1 MERKDRGGLSKGSQA
16 REEGDV
22 MNIGKVYDLGQ
33 PLFAGMPHFP
43 THPPFLRTLT
53 KRHGEL
59 VLPNG
64 ASSAAEAITM
74 GGHVGT
80 HIDALSH
87 FSCDGKL
94 HGGVEPVQSYSDGV
108 TTHGVDKVEPIFRR
122 AVLFDIARLEG
133 VESLQLDFVV
143 TPEHLEACG
152 VKPAEGGIAL
162 IRTGW
167 ADYWNDASRFITGGG
182 GSAVRGPG
190 PKRAGAQWLSKHGIF
205 AAGSD
210 TVAFEHVPS
219 NMEVHVHLLVER
231 GIHIIECLN
240 LESLAAAG
248 VKEFMFIALPLK
260 IRGGTG
266 SPIRPVAVVE

>member
-1 MERKDRGGLSKGSQA
+1 
-16 REEGDV
+16 
-22 MNIGKVYDLGQ
+22 MNVGKVYDLAQ

-43 THPPFLRTLT
+43 THPPFARTLT
-53 KRHGEL
+53 KAHGEQVL
-59 VLPNG
+59 VNG
-64 ASSAAEAITM
+64 ASSAAELITM

-87 FSCDGKL
+87 FSCGGKL
-94 HGGVEPVQSYSDGV
+94 HGGVAPVQSYSDGV
-108 TTHGVDKVEPIFRR
+108 TTLGVDTVAPIFRP
-122 AVLFDIARLEG
+122 AVLFDVARVKNVDALP
-133 VESLQLDFVV
+133 LDYVI
-143 TPEHLEACG
+143 TPADLEACG
-152 VKPAEGGIAL
+152 VRPKPGGIAL

-167 ADYWNDASRFITGGG
+167 GKFWDNASRFITGDGG
-182 GSAVRGPG
+182 PAVRGPG
-190 PKRAGAQWLSKHGIF
+190 PKLAGAEWLSSHGIF

-219 NMEVHVHLLVER
+219 HMEVHVHLLVER

-240 LESLAAAG
+240 LESLSEAG
-248 VKEFMFIALPLK
+248 VKEFLFVALPLK

>member
-1 MERKDRGGLSKGSQA
+1 MK
-16 REEGDV
+16 
-22 MNIGKVYDLGQ
+22 IGKVYDLAQ

-43 THPPFLRTLT
+43 THPPFSRTLT

-64 ASSAAEAITM
+64 ASSAAEMITL

-108 TTHGVDKVEPIFRR
+108 TTYGVDTVEPIFRP
-122 AVLFDIARLEG
+122 AVLFDVARLEG
-133 VESLQLDFVV
+133 VDALPLDFIV
-143 TPEHLEACG
+143 TPEHLESCG
-152 VKPAEGGIAL
+152 VIPQEGGIAL

-167 ADYWNDASRFITGGG
+167 GSYWNDAGRFITGGG
-182 GSAVRGPG
+182 GSVVRGPG
-190 PKRAGAQWLSKHGIF
+190 VKKPGAQWLSKHGIF
-205 AAGSD
+205 AVGSD

-219 NMEVHVHLLVER
+219 SMEVHVHLLVEK

-240 LESLAAAG
+240 LETIAEAG
-248 VKEFMFIALPLK
+248 VKEFLFVALPLK

-266 SPIRPVAVVE
+266 SPIRPVGIVD

>member
-1 MERKDRGGLSKGSQA
+1 
-16 REEGDV
+16 
-22 MNIGKVYDLGQ
+22 MNLGKVYDLAQ

-43 THPPFLRTLT
+43 THPPFARTLT

-59 VLPNG
+59 ILPNG
-64 ASSAAEAITM
+64 ASSAAELITM

-94 HGGVEPVQSYSDGV
+94 HGGIEPVQSYSDGV
-108 TTHGVDKVEPIFRR
+108 TTYGVDTVEPIFRP
-122 AVLFDIARLEG
+122 AVLFDIAKLEG
-133 VESLQLDFVV
+133 VASLPFDFVI
-143 TPEHLEACG
+143 TPEHLAACG
-152 VKPAEGGIAL
+152 VTPPKGGIAL

-167 ADYWNDASRFITGGG
+167 GNHWNDSSLFITGGA

-190 PKRAGAQWLSKHGIF
+190 VKKAGAQWLSNHGIY

-219 NMEVHVHLLVER
+219 SMEVHVHLLVEK

-240 LESLAAAG
+240 LESVAEAG
-248 VKEFMFIALPLK
+248 IKEFLFIALPLK

-266 SPIRPVAVVE
+266 SPIRPVAVVG

>member
-1 MERKDRGGLSKGSQA
+1 
-16 REEGDV
+16 
-22 MNIGKVYDLGQ
+22 
-33 PLFAGMPHFP
+33 MPHFP

-53 KRHGEL
+53 KAHGEL

-94 HGGVEPVQSYSDGV
+94 HGGVKPVQSYSDGV
-108 TTHGVDKVEPIFRR
+108 TTYGVDTVEPIFRP
-122 AVLFDIARLEG
+122 AVLFDIARLKG
-133 VESLQLDFVV
+133 VDALPLDYVI
-143 TPEHLEACG
+143 TPEDFEACG
-152 VKPAEGGIAL
+152 VTPKAGGIAL

-167 ADYWNDASRFITGGG
+167 AKFWHDSSQFITGDG
-182 GSAVRGPG
+182 GSAARGPG
-190 PKRAGAQWLSKHGIF
+190 PKTPGAKWLSKHGIF

-210 TVAFEHVPS
+210 TVAFEQVPS
-219 NMEVHVHLLVER
+219 QMEVHVHLLVER

-240 LESLAAAG
+240 LESIAEAG
-248 VKEFMFIALPLK
+248 VKEFLFIALPLK

-266 SPIRPVAVVE
+266 SPIRPVGMVE

>member
-1 MERKDRGGLSKGSQA
+1 
-16 REEGDV
+16 

-33 PLFAGMPHFP
+33 PLYAGVPHFP

-64 ASSAAEAITM
+64 ASSAAEAITL

-94 HGGVEPVQSYSDGV
+94 YGGVEPVQSYSDGV
-108 TTHGVDKVEPIFRR
+108 TTHGVDKVEPIFRP
-122 AVLFDIARLEG
+122 AVLFDVARLTG
-133 VESLQLDFVV
+133 VEALPLDFVV

-152 VKPAEGGIAL
+152 VTPRAGGVAL

-167 ADYWNDASRFITGGG
+167 GNFWNDATRFITGGG

-190 PKRAGAQWLSKHGIF
+190 PKKPAAQWLSQHGIF

-240 LESLAAAG
+240 LESVAAEG
-248 VKEFMFIALPLK
+248 VKEFMFVALPLK
-260 IRGGTG
+260 ILGGTG
-266 SPIRPVAVVE
+266 SPIRPVAVIE

>member
-1 MERKDRGGLSKGSQA
+1 
-16 REEGDV
+16 
-22 MNIGKVYDLGQ
+22 MNVGRIFDLGQ

-64 ASSAAEAITM
+64 ASSAAEAITL

-94 HGGVEPVQSYSDGV
+94 YGGVVPVQSYSDGV
-108 TTHGVDKVEPIFRR
+108 STYGVDSVEPIFRH

-133 VESLQLDFVV
+133 VESLPSDFVV

-152 VKPAEGGIAL
+152 LTPREGSIAL

-167 ADYWNDASRFITGGG
+167 GNFWNDASRFITGGG

-190 PKRAGAQWLSKHGIF
+190 PRKSGAQWLSKHGIF

-240 LESLAAAG
+240 LESIAATG
-248 VKEFMFIALPLK
+248 VKEFLFVALPLK

-266 SPIRPVAVVE
+266 SPIRPVAVIE

>member
-1 MERKDRGGLSKGSQA
+1 MH
-16 REEGDV
+16 
-22 MNIGKVYDLGQ
+22 IGKVYDLAQ

-43 THPPFLRTLT
+43 THPPFSRTLT
-53 KRHGEL
+53 KMHGEMEF
-59 VLPNG
+59 NG
-64 ASSAAEAITM
+64 VSSAAEMITL

-94 HGGVEPVQSYSDGV
+94 YGGVDLVQSYSEGV
-108 TTHGVDKVEPIFRR
+108 TTYGVDSVEPIFRP
-122 AVLFDIARLEG
+122 AVLFDVARLEG
-133 VESLQLDFVV
+133 VEALPFDFVV

-152 VKPAEGGIAL
+152 VTPPEGGIAL

-167 ADYWNDASRFITGGG
+167 GNFWHDAKRFITA
-182 GSAVRGPG
+182 GSGVVVRGPG
-190 PKRAGAQWLSKHGIF
+190 PKEPGAQWLSKHGIF

-210 TVAFEHVPS
+210 TVAFEGVPS
-219 NMEVHVHLLVER
+219 HMEVHVHLLVER

-240 LESLAAAG
+240 LETLAEAG
-248 VKEFMFIALPLK
+248 VKEFLFVALPLK

-266 SPIRPVAVVE
+266 SPIRPVAVL

>member
-1 MERKDRGGLSKGSQA
+1 MI
-16 REEGDV
+16 
-22 MNIGKVYDLGQ
+22 IGKTYDLGQ

-43 THPPFLRTLT
+43 THPPFSRTLT
-53 KRHGEL
+53 KKHGEFL
-59 VLPNG
+59 LSNG
-64 ASSAAEAITM
+64 ASSAAETITM

-108 TTHGVDKVEPIFRR
+108 TTYGVDTIQPIFRK

-133 VESLQLDFVV
+133 VEALPLDFVI
-143 TPEHLEACG
+143 TPEHLTACG
-152 VKPAEGGIAL
+152 VTPSEGGIAL

-167 ADYWNDASRFITGGG
+167 GRLWNDASLFITGDG
-182 GSAVRGPG
+182 GSQVRGPG
-190 PKRAGAQWLSKHGIF
+190 VKTQGAQWLSKYGIF

-219 NMEVHVHLLVER
+219 HMEVHVHLLVER

-240 LESLAAAG
+240 LEPLSEEG
-248 VKEFMFIALPLK
+248 VKEFIFIALPLK

-266 SPIRPVAVVE
+266 SPIRPVAVIS

>member
-1 MERKDRGGLSKGSQA
+1 
-16 REEGDV
+16 
-22 MNIGKVYDLGQ
+22 MNIGKVYDLAQ

-43 THPPFLRTLT
+43 THPPFSRTLT
-53 KRHGEL
+53 KMHGEM
-59 VLPNG
+59 VLANG
-64 ASSAAEAITM
+64 ASSAAEMITL

-94 HGGVEPVQSYSDGV
+94 HAGITPVQSYSEGV
-108 TTHGVDKVEPIFRR
+108 TTYGVDTVEPIFRP
-122 AVLFDIARLEG
+122 AVLFDIARLEC
-133 VESLQLDFVV
+133 VEALPFDFEV
-143 TPEHLEACG
+143 TPQHLEACG
-152 VKPAEGGIAL
+152 VIPPPGGIAL

-167 ADYWNDASRFITGGG
+167 GNFWNDATRFITAGGPV
-182 GSAVRGPG
+182 VRGPG
-190 PKRAGAQWLSKHGIF
+190 PKKPGAQWLSRHGIF

-210 TVAFEHVPS
+210 TVAFESVPS
-219 NMEVHVHLLVER
+219 HMEVHVHLLVEK

-240 LESLAAAG
+240 LETLAAAG
-248 VKEFMFIALPLK
+248 VKEFLFVALPLK

>member
-1 MERKDRGGLSKGSQA
+1 MIA
-16 REEGDV
+16 
-22 MNIGKVYDLGQ
+22 GKVFDLAQ

-43 THPPFLRTLT
+43 THPPFARTLT
-53 KRHGEL
+53 KAHGEQVL
-59 VLPNG
+59 VNG
-64 ASSAAEAITM
+64 ASSAAELITM

-94 HGGVEPVQSYSDGV
+94 HGGVAPVQSYSDGV
-108 TTHGVDKVEPIFRR
+108 TTLGVDTVAPIFRR
-122 AVLFDIARLEG
+122 GVLFDVARLMG
-133 VESLQLDFVV
+133 VDALPLDYVI
-143 TPEHLEACG
+143 TPEHLEDCG
-152 VKPAEGGIAL
+152 VTPKAGDVAL

-167 ADYWNDASRFITGGG
+167 GKFWDHSSRFITGDG
-182 GSAVRGPG
+182 GSVVRGPG
-190 PKRAGAQWLSKHGIF
+190 PKKAGAQWLSKHGIF

-219 NMEVHVHLLVER
+219 HMEVHVHLLVER

-240 LESLAAAG
+240 LESLSEAG
-248 VKEFMFIALPLK
+248 VKEFQFIALPLK

>member
-1 MERKDRGGLSKGSQA
+1 
-16 REEGDV
+16 
-22 MNIGKVYDLGQ
+22 MNIGKVYDLAQ

-43 THPPFLRTLT
+43 THPPFLRSLT
-53 KRHGEL
+53 KLHGEM
-59 VLPNG
+59 VLQNG
-64 ASSAAEAITM
+64 ASSAAEGIAM

-94 HGGVEPVQSYSDGV
+94 YGGVEPVQSYSDGV
-108 TTHGVDKVEPIFRR
+108 TTYGVDTIEPIFRR
-122 AVLFDIARLEG
+122 GVLFDIAGLEG
-133 VESLQLDFVV
+133 VEALPLDFVV

-152 VKPAEGGIAL
+152 LTPSEGGIAL

-167 ADYWNDASRFITGGG
+167 GNYWNDSNRFITGGNG
-182 GSAVRGPG
+182 PAVRGPG
-190 PKRAGAQWLSKHGIF
+190 PKKPGAQWLSKHGIF

-210 TVAFEHVPS
+210 TVAFESVPS
-219 NMEVHVHLLVER
+219 HMEVHVHLLVER

-248 VKEFMFIALPLK
+248 VKEFLFVALPLK